1 MRCLP
6 RSRPPAPLALA
17 ALSGLLALP
26 HGAQAL
32 NVRVL
37 VAAAPQLTV
46 GVPSP
51 AAPVGP
57 LARALPASA
66 LPGSALGA
74 PAALPMAAWT
84 VGVLDGRLT
93 LNGQDAG
100 AAALYLPP
108 SPGSVVEVAG
118 RRYRGGVQLR
128 AEGGGVQAINVLDI
142 EDYLRGVVP
151 AEMPVSWPAAALGAQ
166 AVIARTYVAARVN
179 PAAPYDTCAT
189 ESCQVYPGL
198 SAEKPQSDAAVSA
211 TRAQVLAYGNRPART
226 YFSADSGGYTAS
238 SAEVWGTELPYL
250 PAQAD
255 PFSAGSPRARWRL
268 EVSPARV
275 QEVAA
280 RYGLKLGP
288 LRDVVISR
296 LSPSGRPLEITLSG
310 ASGSGS
316 LKGANAGGFVRS
328 LGAASSRVTLS
339 GAALASGGPLLVE
352 GSGAGHGVGL
362 SQYGAL
368 GLARAGYDHLHVLGF
383 YYPGTSLSVLAGRRP
398 GGATLAAFR
407 PLPRVPQAP
416 DAPLAVQN
424 GQPSQ
429 GGGL

>member
-6 RSRPPAPLALA
+6 RSRPPAALALA

-26 HGAQAL
+26 GGAQAL
-32 NVRVL
+32 NIRVL
-37 VAAAPQLTV
+37 VASGPQLTV
-46 GVPSP
+46 RVPAP
-51 AAPVGP
+51 AAPVSP
-57 LARALPASA
+57 A
-66 LPGSALGA
+66 LPGSTLGA
-74 PAALPMAAWT
+74 PAPLPVAAWT
-84 VGVLDGRLT
+84 IGVMGSPARLT

-100 AAALYLPP
+100 NAALYLPP
-108 SPGSVVEVAG
+108 SPGSVVEIAG

-151 AEMPVSWPAAALGAQ
+151 AEMPSSWPAAALGAQ

-198 SAEKPQSDAAVSA
+198 SAEKPQADAAIGA
-211 TRAQVLAYGNRPART
+211 TRGQVIAYAGRPART

-268 EVSPARV
+268 EVAPAKV

-280 RYGLKLGP
+280 RYDLKLGP
-288 LRDVVISR
+288 LRSVVISR

-310 ASGSGS
+310 ASGSGT
-316 LKGANAGGFVRS
+316 LKGAKAGGFVRS

-339 GAALASGGPLLVE
+339 GAALASGGPLVVE

-383 YYPGTSLSVLAGRRP
+383 YYPGTSLSLLAGTRP
-398 GGATLAAFR
+398 GGAALAAFR
-407 PLPRVPQAP
+407 PLPRPAG
-416 DAPLAVQN
+416 DGTAPLAVQS
-424 GQPSQ
+424 GQPPQ